1 MNQASGALKSASDL
15 TQSGHGVSV
24 SAQAGSDASGWS
36 TQARRVG
43 DDRVTSLAGSAYQ
56 GRVAEAIDALRASAP
71 ISGDGG
77 NTGRFQAGEHQ
88 ATTGLGGLVEGN
100 ASGHSGNGVI
110 LADLRGG
117 LPSFSSLPAAD
128 RVQGTVPG
136 HDGNGTIL
144 ANWQGAQA
152 TVQASPSTVRV
163 EG

>member
-1 MNQASGALKSASDL
+1 MRYGLL
-15 TQSGHGVSV
+15 RQS
-24 SAQAGSDASGWS
+24 
-36 TQARRVG
+36 
-43 DDRVTSLAGSAYQ
+43 
-56 GRVAEAIDALRASAP
+56 RA
-71 ISGDGG
+71 
-77 NTGRFQAGEHQ
+77 TGKHWPFQAGEHQ

-110 LADLRGG
+110 LADLRAG

-128 RVQGTVPG
+128 RIQSTVPG